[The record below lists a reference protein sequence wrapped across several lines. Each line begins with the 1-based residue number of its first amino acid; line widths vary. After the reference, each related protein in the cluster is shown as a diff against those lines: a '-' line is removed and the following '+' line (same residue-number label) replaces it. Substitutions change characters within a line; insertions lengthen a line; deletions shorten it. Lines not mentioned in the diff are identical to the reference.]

1 MVSNLRYNPP
11 LILANIDL
19 TAPVSKPSTTLASLT
34 RLERLQLLAYFA
46 GFIVLGISAALL
58 GPTLN
63 QLATNTGSTLGDI
76 SVLFTM
82 RSVGYLIGAVL
93 SAFLYE
99 RFGGHRVM
107 ALAFVGTAIS
117 LFFTPVMPTLWL
129 LSAVT
134 LLSRLTGGI
143 IDTGENTLIVWSL
156 GKRVGPYMNALH
168 LTFGLGAFAAPLLA
182 AWALIQFGGVHAAY
196 WIVAGLALPVAVFV
210 WRLPNPVRSTD
221 QPTTLPTTSDGV
233 AHVATHKTS
242 AMPLVLILLFDFFY
256 VGGEVTLGGWLY
268 NYALA
273 TKISDTVG
281 AAALASAFWGAY
293 TLGRLVSIP
302 ASLRWSSMQIL
313 STGAVGAVISAIGM
327 WQAQGNLWLTWVGV
341 IALGLSMASL
351 FPTMLAYA
359 ETRLTMTGRVTSS
372 IMASASIGAT
382 VTPWLVG
389 QVLGTLGP
397 AAVPI
402 AALVSAVLMCGVLVG
417 LLRTQTQ

>member
-1 MVSNLRYNPP
+1 M
-11 LILANIDL
+11 AAL
-19 TAPVSKPSTTLASLT
+19 TQ
-34 RLERLQLLAYFA
+34 LERSQLLAYFA

-63 QLATNTGSTLGDI
+63 QLAANTGSTLGDI

-82 RSVGYLIGAVL
+82 RSIGYLIGAVL

-107 ALAFVGTAIS
+107 ALAFVGAAIS
-117 LFFTPVMPTLWL
+117 LFVTPLMPTLWL

-134 LLSRLTGGI
+134 LFSRLAGGI
-143 IDTGENTLIVWSL
+143 IDTGENTLIVWAL

-168 LTFGLGAFAAPLLA
+168 LTFGIGAFAAPLLA
-182 AWALIQFGGVHAAY
+182 AWALTQFGNVNGAY
-196 WIVAGLALPVAVFV
+196 WVVAGLALPLAIFV
-210 WRLPNPVRSTD
+210 WRLPSPAR
-221 QPTTLPTTSDGV
+221 PTNQTAKVSIAANGAEQS
-233 AHVATHKTS
+233 AHQKTS
-242 AMPLVLILLFDFFY
+242 LMPLALILLFYFFY

-273 TKISDTVG
+273 TQISDVVG
-281 AAALASAFWGAY
+281 AATLASAFWGAY
-293 TLGRLVSIP
+293 TLGRLISIP

-313 STGAVGAVISAIGM
+313 SVSVVGVVISAVLM
-327 WQAQGNLWLTWVGV
+327 WQSQGHLWLTWASV
-341 IALGLSMASL
+341 IALGLSMAAL

-359 ETRLTMTGRVTSS
+359 ETRLTMTGRVTSG

-389 QVLGTLGP
+389 QVFNTLGP

-402 AALVSAVLMCGVLVG
+402 AALASAVLMGGVLVG
-417 LLRTQTQ
+417 LNKFRTNY